1 MTTPRLLSDRYELG
15 PALGYGGMSE
25 VHGGRDVRLGRDV
38 AIKVLRADL
47 ARDPQFQ
54 IRFQREAQNSAALN
68 HPAIVAVYDTGETWA
83 DDIPLPYIVMEYV
96 AGRTLRDIVKTG
108 GPMEPHRVCEVI
120 ADVCSALDFSHRYGI
135 IHRDVKPANVMI
147 TPAGA
152 VKVMD
157 FGIARALSDAQ
168 PAVTQTAAVI
178 GTAQYLSPE
187 QARGE
192 SVDARSDVYATG
204 CVIFEL
210 LTGNP
215 PFTGDSPVA
224 VAYQHVREDPKAPSE
239 VNPAV
244 PAALDAI
251 TLKALAKNP
260 YNRYQTAGEMR
271 DDLIRA
277 LQGEPVEAPLVMSDD
292 ERTDY
297 MNQTGPTQA
306 VGPAYAT
313 GPATDA
319 GDFAAWQAEQEE
331 VRRSRRRKRNAIIGG
346 IVLLAAVLGGLF
358 WLTSPSNRQFAI
370 PDVTN
375 QPQDVALRTL
385 TGAGLRPNLVQVA
398 SDQGQ
403 VGRVLGTD
411 PGAGTQVQPDTVVA
425 LRVGRGPD
433 RVPTPQLVGQTA
445 DQAQQMAQAAGLTL
459 TSVPQQRQVDDPSQ
473 VGKVLAQDPTPQTP
487 VAPGT
492 PIQLTLGQ
500 ARPTLRLPDV
510 TNQDQATAT
519 QTLEGV
525 GLDVTATQ
533 VDGGGKPG
541 TVISTSPSAGSTV
554 AQGSKVT
561 LSVSKGNQLQVPSI
575 VGKSQAEA
583 LSALAA
589 AGFSGNLQTNPTD
602 IEDPS
607 QDGKVLSQ
615 SPTAGTQASAKD
627 TITVT
632 VGRFN
637 GGGNGGNGNGN
648 GNGGVFGGNT
658 GGDGTGSGGGLFP
671 GN

>member
-1 MTTPRLLSDRYELG
+1 MTAPRLLSDRYELG

-54 IRFQREAQNSAALN
+54 IRFQREGQNAASLN

-96 AGRTLRDIVKTG
+96 PGRTLRDIVKSG
-108 GPMEPHRVCEVI
+108 GPMDPYRVCEVV
-120 ADVCSALDFSHRYGI
+120 ADVCSALDFSHRHGI

-147 TPAGA
+147 TPSGA

-192 SVDARSDVYATG
+192 PVDARSDVYSTG

-210 LTGNP
+210 LTGQP

-224 VAYQHVREDPKAPSE
+224 VAYQHVREDPKTPSE

-260 YNRYQTAGEMR
+260 FNRYQTAGEMR

-277 LQGEPVEAPLVMSDD
+277 LQGEPVEAPLVMSAD

-306 VGPAYAT
+306 VGPAAYAT
-313 GPATDA
+313 GHPATEA
-319 GDFAAWQAEQEE
+319 GDFAAWQAEQED
-331 VRRSRRRKRNAIIGG
+331 VRRSRRRRNAIIGG
-346 IVLLAAVLGGLF
+346 VVLVAAVLAGLF
-358 WLTSPSNRQFAI
+358 WIASPSNRQFAV
-370 PDVTN
+370 PDVAN

-385 TGAGLRPNLVQVA
+385 TGAGLRPNLVQVVSQPA
-398 SDQGQ
+398 Q
-403 VGRVLGTD
+403 VGRVIGTD
-411 PGAGTQVQPDTVVA
+411 PTAGTEVQPDTVVA
-425 LRVGRGPD
+425 LQVGRGPG

-473 VGKVLAQDPTPQTP
+473 VGKVLAQDPAPQTP
-487 VAPGT
+487 VPPGT
-492 PIQLTLGQ
+492 AIQLTVGQ
-500 ARPTLRLPDV
+500 ARPTLRMPDV
-510 TNQDQATAT
+510 TGQDQATAT

-525 GLDVTATQ
+525 GLEVTVTQ
-533 VDGGGKPG
+533 SDGGGKSG
-541 TVISTSPSAGSTV
+541 TVVSTSPTAGSTV

-575 VGKSQAEA
+575 LGKTQADA

-589 AGFSGNLQTNPTD
+589 AGFTGNLQTNPTD
-602 IEDPS
+602 VGDPN
-607 QDGKVLSQ
+607 QDGKILSQ
-615 SPTAGTQASAKD
+615 SPTAGSQSGAKD

-632 VGRFN
+632 VGRYN
-637 GGGNGGNGNGN
+637 GGGGDGGGTGT
-648 GNGGVFGGNT
+648 GTGGGGVFGTN
-658 GGDGTGSGGGLFP
+658 GGLFP
-671 GN
+671 N

>member
-96 AGRTLRDIVKTG
+96 AGRTLRDIVKSG
-108 GPMEPHRVCEVI
+108 GPMDPYRVCEVV

-147 TPAGA
+147 TPSGA

-204 CVIFEL
+204 CVLFEL
-210 LTGNP
+210 LTGQP

-239 VNPAV
+239 LNPSV
-244 PAALDAI
+244 PAPLDAI

-260 YNRYQTAGEMR
+260 FNRYQTAGEMR

-277 LQGEPVEAPLVMSDD
+277 LQGEPVDAPLVMSDD
-292 ERTDY
+292 ERADY

-306 VGPAYAT
+306 VGPAAYAG
-313 GPATDA
+313 GPATEA
-319 GDFAAWQAEQEE
+319 GDFAAWQAEQED
-331 VRRSRRRKRNAIIGG
+331 VRRSRRRRRNAIIGG
-346 IVLLAAVLGGLF
+346 VVLVAAVLAGLF

-398 SDQGQ
+398 SDPSQ

-433 RVPTPQLVGQTA
+433 QVQAPNLVGQTA

-459 TSVPQQRQVDDPSQ
+459 TPVPQNRQVDDPSQ
-473 VGKVLAQDPTPQTP
+473 VGKVLAQDPAAGTP

-492 PIQLTLGQ
+492 PIQLTVGQ
-500 ARPTLRLPDV
+500 ARPTLRMPDV
-510 TNQDQATAT
+510 TGQDQATAT

-533 VDGGGKPG
+533 VDGGGKAG
-541 TVISTSPSAGSTV
+541 TVVSTSPSAGSTV

-561 LSVSKGNQLQVPSI
+561 LSVSKGNQLQVPSVI
-575 VGKSQAEA
+575 GKSQADA

-589 AGFSGNLQTNPTD
+589 AGFTGNLQTNPTD
-602 IEDPS
+602 VDDPT
-607 QDGKVLSQ
+607 QDGKILSQ
-615 SPTAGTQASAKD
+615 NPTAGSQAGAKD

-632 VGRFN
+632 VGRYN
-637 GGGNGGNGNGN
+637 GGAGGAGAGGNGNGTD
-648 GNGGVFGGNT
+648 GGVFGGN
-658 GGDGTGSGGGLFP
+658 GNGGLFP

>member
-147 TPAGA
+147 TPSGA

-192 SVDARSDVYATG
+192 AVDARSDVYATG
-204 CVIFEL
+204 CVLFEL

-239 VNPAV
+239 VNPSV

-277 LQGEPVEAPLVMSDD
+277 LQGDPVEAPLVMSDD
-292 ERTDY
+292 ERADY

-306 VGPAYAT
+306 VGPAYAA

-331 VRRSRRRKRNAIIGG
+331 VRRSKRRRRNAIIGG
-346 IVLLAAVLGGLF
+346 IVLVAAVLGGLF

-398 SDQGQ
+398 SEQAQ

-411 PGAGTQVQPDTVVA
+411 PAAGAQVQPDTVIA

-459 TSVPQQRQVDDPSQ
+459 TPVPQNRQTDDPSQ
-473 VGKVLAQDPTPQTP
+473 VGKVLAQDPSPQTP

-492 PIQLTLGQ
+492 AIQLTVGQ
-500 ARPTLRLPDV
+500 ARPTLRMPDV
-510 TNQDQATAT
+510 TGQDQAVAT

-525 GLDVTATQ
+525 GLNVTATQ
-533 VDGGGKPG
+533 VDGGGKAG
-541 TVISTSPSAGSTV
+541 TVVSTSPSGGSTV

-575 VGKSQAEA
+575 VGKSQSEA

-602 IEDPS
+602 VDDPS

-615 SPTAGTQASAKD
+615 TPTAGSQAGAKD

-632 VGRFN
+632 LGRYN
-637 GGGNGGNGNGN
+637 GGGTGTGNGGGS
-648 GNGGVFGGNT
+648 GGVFGG
-658 GGDGTGSGGGLFP
+658 GDGSGSGGGGLFP